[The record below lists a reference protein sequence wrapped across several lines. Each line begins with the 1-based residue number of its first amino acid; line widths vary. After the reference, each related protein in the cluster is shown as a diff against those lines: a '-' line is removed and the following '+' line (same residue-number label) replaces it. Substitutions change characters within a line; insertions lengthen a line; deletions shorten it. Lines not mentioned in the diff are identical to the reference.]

1 MATEFKRATMGD
13 VPTTALPNTSNANS
27 DLYTVPAN
35 CDTVVIGLLLTNISA
50 GAIIAD
56 VLIEG
61 QSGQGDDVFLLKNAD
76 IPYGS
81 ALEVI
86 SGKVVLANTRYGKN
100 LFCTVVRSR
109 NIVGCQFHPERSG
122 QVGLKI
128 LENFLQI

>member
-50 GAIIAD
+50 GAIIVD

-61 QSGQGDDVFLLKNAD
+61 QSGQGDDVYLVKNAD

-86 SGKVVLANTRYGKN
+86 SGKVVLANTGSGTGDTLQVRCQTGSSH
-100 LFCTVVRSR
+100 LDAVVS
-109 NIVGCQFHPERSG
+109 
-122 QVGLKI
+122 I
-128 LENFLQI
+128 LENT

>member
-1 MATEFKRATMGD
+1 MATEFKRKSMGD

-56 VLIEG
+56 VLIEV
-61 QSGQGDDVFLLKNAD
+61 QSGQGEDTFLLKNAD
-76 IPYGS
+76 IPYGA

-86 SGKVVLANTRYGKN
+86 TGKVVLANTGSGTGDT
-100 LFCTVVRSR
+100 LQVR
-109 NIVGCQFHPERSG
+109 CQSG
-122 QVGLKI
+122 ASHMDATLSI
-128 LENFLQI
+128 LENT